1 MRDRF
6 LLLAPGLGLCVL
18 VLVASVVHSTPKGLL
33 LGLAILL
40 LIACGAGLILSQDS
54 SDSDQEAPDRR

>member
-6 LLLAPGLGLCVL
+6 LLLAPGLGLCAL
-18 VLVASVVHSTPKGLL
+18 VLVASAVHSTPKGLL

-40 LIACGAGLILSQDS
+40 IVACGAGLMLGQDT
-54 SDSDQEAPDRR
+54 SDCDREAPDRR

>member
-6 LLLAPGLGLCVL
+6 LLLAPGLGLCAL
-18 VLVASVVHSTPKGLL
+18 VLVGSAVHSRPKGLL

-40 LIACGAGLILSQDS
+40 LIACGAALVLTQDT
-54 SDSDQEAPDRR
+54 SDRDHEATDRR